1 MKRLGL
7 VSSILLAAGLSAGF
21 GAVFDDRACANDFA
35 VTNLKLANRLVA
47 QVDSD
52 GDNDSE
58 PAAEEASETSETSER
73 SSEPAAQR
81 KSDRDSE
88 PASPG
93 NAEPAA
99 NTSDGLTPN
108 AVAEEDFKHPE
119 MRENWEAQQT
129 AHDKLIIDRF
139 LLGAA
144 VIFAV
149 IAAALLFSLPPK
161 PRE

>member
-1 MKRLGL
+1 MKPLGL
-7 VSSILLAAGLSAGF
+7 VSSILLAAGLGVALGAGF
-21 GAVFDDRACANDFA
+21 EGSACANDFA
-35 VTNLKLANRLVA
+35 TTSLKPAKRLVV

-52 GDNDSE
+52 GDKDSE
-58 PAAEEASETSETSER
+58 PAAR
-73 SSEPAAQR
+73 
-81 KSDRDSE
+81 
-88 PASPG
+88 
-93 NAEPAA
+93 
-99 NTSDGLTPN
+99 TSDALTPN
-108 AVAEEDFKHPE
+108 AVAEEDFKHAE